1 MTARKIRIA
10 PLPALSSDTALPPA
24 IAPETADADHELAG
38 GLARTLARSRSD
50 AVATLKATR
59 SARPVKP
66 EPAMSAR
73 QGSERLGKGVRKAP
87 IGPRSGHR

>member
-1 MTARKIRIA
+1 MTAKKIRNA
-10 PLPALSSDTALPPA
+10 PLPALSSDTALPLA
-24 IAPETADADHELAG
+24 IAPEAAEVEQEQLAG

-59 SARPVKP
+59 SARPIKP
-66 EPAMSAR
+66 EPAMSGKER
-73 QGSERLGKGVRKAP
+73 QGKGARKAP